1 VATGLVCITTGWLHI
16 HDPKAR
22 FRTDFRILNGDVP
35 SCAPGRIL
43 GHERVDVT
51 RRLRSGRVPAAV
63 SGTSKR
69 PAPITE
75 KGLIPNLFQMFHM
88 FLWVLAP
95 GQAPLAAASFKLVV
109 SFDSL

>member
-1 VATGLVCITTGWLHI
+1 VAIGRVTTGWLHI

-22 FRTDFRILNGDVP
+22 FRTDLRILKGDVP

-43 GHERVDVT
+43 GHERVGVT
-51 RRLRSGRVPAAV
+51 LHLRSGRVLAAV

-69 PAPITE
+69 PARI
-75 KGLIPNLFQMFHM
+75 IPNVSYVSLGFGTGSGAACGR
-88 FLWVLAP
+88 LA
-95 GQAPLAAASFKLVV
+95 FKLVV

>member
-1 VATGLVCITTGWLHI
+1 MLPRQAVAASHRLLGVSCCGNRACLRNH
-16 HDPKAR
+16 R
-22 FRTDFRILNGDVP
+22 MLNGDVP

-43 GHERVDVT
+43 GHEGAGVT
-51 RRLRSGRVPAAV
+51 RRLRSGRIPAAV

-88 FLWVLAP
+88 FLWGFAP
-95 GQAPLAAASFKLVV
+95 GQAPLAAAWRLNWS
-109 SFDSL
+109 